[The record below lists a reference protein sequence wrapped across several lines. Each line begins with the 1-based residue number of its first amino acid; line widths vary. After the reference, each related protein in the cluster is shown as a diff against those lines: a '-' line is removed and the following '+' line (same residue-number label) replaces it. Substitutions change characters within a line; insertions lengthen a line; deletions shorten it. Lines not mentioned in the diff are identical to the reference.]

1 MPRHKQ
7 TLEQLL
13 PAKAD
18 RDKVEELLQ
27 MVRDPHQDD
36 WGLGAERRRI
46 DAAIGRVSKA
56 ADNLHFLR
64 LLPVGFAAQV
74 SLDVQKLPIKLDSL
88 EEKLRRA
95 CQALTEARHGMQKYK
110 RPYRH
115 NAIARFVAYLWE
127 RTGKPHHEIAASLL
141 RPILGP
147 EHAHTK
153 WCKNHRELIEWH
165 RQKLRQVGV

>member
-27 MVRDPHQDD
+27 MVRDPHQDY
-36 WGLGAERRRI
+36 WGLGAERRGI

-74 SLDVQKLPIKLDSL
+74 SLTFKNCQSNWTAWKKSYA
-88 EEKLRRA
+88 ERARRS
-95 CQALTEARHGMQKYK
+95 Q
-110 RPYRH
+110 RP
-115 NAIARFVAYLWE
+115 ATGCKSISD
-127 RTGKPHHEIAASLL
+127 RTGITRWRDSWLICGSGRGSPTMKLL
-141 RPILGP
+141 Q
-147 EHAHTK
+147 AF
-153 WCKNHRELIEWH
+153 
-165 RQKLRQVGV
+165 